1 MKLPITKRGMV
12 QTALGSIFYL
22 LNDGRTFDANSTA
35 TNIAEK
41 PPILCFH
48 MSPRSSDEYL
58 EVLPLLASG
67 ASNIEDNES
76 NVELN
81 EHDDIGGRVVIA
93 FDIPGYGASENPPR
107 SCTIDEISDAFL
119 AAADSILSETTS
131 GEENDSGSSS
141 RSYVTVGSLMG
152 NYFCVS
158 LASRYP
164 ERIKAGILTNP
175 WYNPAALDPSASSS
189 DATNFADSSSNAIE
203 DSFVLK
209 DDGSHLVGL
218 HSKRSRWLDPELN
231 FRVVSSEINY
241 LINRRKRYADGIS
254 IQGGN
259 EYDFQAPVQKIAE
272 KRGDS
277 NAEKC
282 SNFLC
287 IIGESCASTFDRIG
301 LDGTKRF
308 DEACKLLMGKN
319 VDSSEFVRVEKLVGE
334 KSTLNLVNQ
343 MPEEFAHIC
352 NRFLSERGL

>member
-22 LNDGRTFDANSTA
+22 LNDGRGFSANNTA
-35 TNIAEK
+35 TNITEK

-58 EVLPLLASG
+58 EVLPLLALGTSQIG
-67 ASNIEDNES
+67 DNDGS
-76 NVELN
+76 VEMDEL
-81 EHDDIGGRVVIA
+81 DDFGGRVVIA

-119 AAADSILSETTS
+119 MAADSILSETTS
-131 GEENDSGSSS
+131 NDNGCESSD

-175 WYNPAALDPSASSS
+175 WYNPSALNPSPSST
-189 DATNFADSSSNAIE
+189 DATNFADASTNAIE

-209 DDGSHLVGL
+209 DDGSHLAGL
-218 HSKRSRWLDPELN
+218 HAKRSSWLDPELN
-231 FRVVSSEINY
+231 FRVVSSEITY
-241 LINRRKRYADGIS
+241 LVNRRKRYADGIS
-254 IQGGN
+254 IQGGK
-259 EYDFQAPVQKIAE
+259 EYDFLGPAQKIAE
-272 KRGDS
+272 MR
-277 NAEKC
+277 C
-282 SNFLC
+282 SDFLC
-287 IIGESCASTFDRIG
+287 ITGESCASFFDRIG

-308 DEACKLLMGKN
+308 DEVYKLLLGEAGDDTNSNK
-319 VDSSEFVRVEKLVGE
+319 SVRVKRLEGE
-334 KSTLNLVNQ
+334 KSTLNLINQ
-343 MPEEFAHIC
+343 MPEEFADLC
-352 NRFLSERGL
+352 NKFLSERGL